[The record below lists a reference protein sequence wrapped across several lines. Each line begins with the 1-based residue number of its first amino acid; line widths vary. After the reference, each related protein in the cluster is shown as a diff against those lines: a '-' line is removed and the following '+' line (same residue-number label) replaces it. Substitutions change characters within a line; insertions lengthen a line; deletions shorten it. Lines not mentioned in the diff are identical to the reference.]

1 MTKSTIR
8 ANLSAFGP
16 DISITHEKGL
26 DYILGE
32 TNSYS
37 CHGAPG
43 VSNTAGAAL
52 WALDYALYASQL
64 GISRVFF
71 HEGIG
76 YKYNM
81 VRRYCILVLKRNTE
95 C

>member
-1 MTKSTIR
+1 MTKATIR
-8 ANLSAFGP
+8 SNLTSFSA
-16 DISITHEKGL
+16 DIAASNAQGL
-26 DYILGE
+26 DYVLGE

-52 WALDYALYASQL
+52 WALDYMLYAPQIN
-64 GISRVFF
+64 ISRVFF

-76 YKYNM
+76 YKYN
-81 VRRYCILVLKRNTE
+81 LVIISPLLDLRS
-95 C
+95 

>member
-8 ANLSAFGP
+8 SNISSFSP
-16 DISITHEKGL
+16 DIAATLQQGL
-26 DYILGE
+26 DYVFGE

-52 WALDYALYASQL
+52 WALDYALYAGQVN
-64 GISRVFF
+64 ISRVFF

-76 YKYNM
+76 YKYNF
-81 VRRYCILVLKRNTE
+81 VSQSSFR
-95 C
+95 

>member
-1 MTKSTIR
+1 MNKTTIR
-8 ANLSAFGP
+8 ANLTIFDP
-16 DISITHEKGL
+16 DISVTHQKGL
-26 DYILGE
+26 DYVLGE

-37 CHGAPG
+37 CHGIPG

-81 VRRYCILVLKRNTE
+81 VRCNLILGLE
-95 C
+95 I